1 MIDLIAS
8 IFSEGDYIKVFFNRS
23 SKSVE
28 GRIIKILPSSI
39 AIKTAEGKICGVKGD
54 DIDSFE
60 EGTVAAE
67 SPEASTPSAA
77 FTASPE
83 SVERTPDADRASAKE
98 IPLGEHDGHDESPAP
113 GNEAVPD
120 KKEDPNDPLHVYK
133 PGDVIPLEVLHHRDR
148 RLKQKSRLSSSEKE
162 VAGKTGTEGNDL
174 GALYEWVKD
183 RHEADNQKVVP
194 ALGVIKFVK
203 PEMNFGF
210 IRDGKSG
217 RELYFSLTQIVE
229 NGLNSSLWHQTPVVY
244 TIQEEGQ
251 GPKAL
256 TIHRPKS
263 VQDLLLLAAELAKK
277 DQYKHAFHLVEQIL
291 AAYPGNQ
298 SASQMKA
305 ELERS
310 YPQYNLNCKEYSNA
324 FNKADRYH
332 QKKNYPKAIEYY
344 RIAIEKKEKLESS
357 IKALGMLYVFLYN
370 KHRKSKELPQAES
383 YRTEAIKLM
392 EKHRNDLP
400 DNISTL
406 NYLENLYYS
415 VKEFES
421 CIRELEKLLKRQE
434 TVRDKDRHSMLLY
447 KKALVLVQLN
457 RTQEAIQAI
466 EEALSVAPDNQAA
479 IKLKALME
487 KTPDSEGLLAE
498 ISATEFDSLNTG
510 MSEFI
515 QDTLDSYDE
524 YAGVPPKVIGAKEF
538 NEVTLNEIRKV
549 IETAGRARPRER
561 AKYLLTEGKL
571 LTIVEPDNTG
581 RLRSVMARY
590 CNAMSLNHISD
601 HSSGDITRFYYNESF
616 SLEENYRK
624 NATQVA
630 LYLLTHRLNNDE
642 LMNRYTT
649 SPSVDDALKEVLS
662 GEFKPNIWESI
673 LSMFLYNREIS
684 AQITSKLYS
693 NESFRAQSL
702 EALKHFGV
710 KDLPDPITQEKFREA
725 WNQARNLRIR
735 DYQRVVTQIKSI
747 GSSTALDGI
756 VNQLMGLRE
765 MRERWMVPL
774 DVSRISNITN
784 HIVPAI
790 QTYVQSQGYRNKEA
804 SKNNAN
810 GQVQQLIEEI
820 NDGPTKLSYEALLP
834 LLKRVNQLIVIS
846 FNEIIKASAP
856 KITIRLLSSETVVNK
871 ENEVSIQISISNHPD
886 SSPVREVSV
895 DIENTANVSML
906 EGSEVSY
913 NAIAGGESQI
923 FRLKIKVDDEII
935 RQKAASLKVR
945 CRYKSGH
952 EQAEC
957 FSLQTLRLYA
967 PEEYRPI
974 DNPYAPFVI
983 AGPVPVGSNMF
994 YGREEFIAGI
1004 ANTIIN
1010 SPSKQYIIYGQK
1022 RCGKSSV
1029 LNHLKKKLLD
1039 TGQTFCISFSLGD
1052 VSMNLTEAAFYHRI
1066 LSAIESEL
1074 LFEEGV
1080 PAFSFPNPEDF
1091 KSENKDNPVITFIKY
1106 MKIFKHACKQT
1117 PGWENKK
1124 LVVMIDEFTYLYT
1137 EIKEGNISPSIMKQW
1152 KAATQSEGVEFS
1164 AVLVGQDVVP
1174 SFKNEDYATNAF
1186 EVIEPIRLTYLQEEP
1201 ARALIEQPI
1210 LDEHG
1215 KSRYIDNAVAKIM
1228 EYTSRNPYYIQMFC
1242 ARLVE
1247 YMNRNKSISVTEADV
1262 IDVANSFI
1270 SGSEALE
1277 KTTFDNLISAG
1288 EKKKDRQGEK
1298 EDQQE
1303 FSEAEVLQVLRQISS
1318 NSRIIGF
1325 CNRNDINALADKER
1339 EDAILKQLVE
1349 REVLELRDGNNYK
1362 IQVKLFQE
1370 WLLNH

>member
-8 IFSEGDYIKVFFNRS
+8 IFFEGDYIKVFFNRS

-83 SVERTPDADRASAKE
+83 SVEKTPDADRASAKE

-148 RLKQKSRLSSSEKE
+148 RLKQKSRLSSPEKE
-162 VAGKTGTEGNDL
+162 AAGKMSTGGNDL
-174 GALYEWVKD
+174 SALHEWVKD
-183 RHEADNQKVVP
+183 LHEADSQKVVP
-194 ALGVIKFVK
+194 ALGVVKFVK

-210 IRDGKSG
+210 IRDGKTG
-217 RELYFSLTQIVE
+217 KDIYFSLTQIVE
-229 NGLNSSLWHQTPVVY
+229 GGLNSSTWRHAPVVY
-244 TIQEEGQ
+244 TLQEDSQ
-251 GPKAL
+251 GSKAL

-263 VQDLLLLAAELAKK
+263 VQDLLLLAAELAGKG
-277 DQYKHAFHLVEQIL
+277 QYKHAFHLVEQIL
-291 AAYPGNQ
+291 AEYPDNP

-305 ELERS
+305 GLERA
-310 YPQYNLNCKEYSNA
+310 YPQYNLNAKEYSNA
-324 FNKADRYH
+324 FSKADRYH

-344 RIAIEKKEKLESS
+344 LIAIEKKEKLESS

-370 KHRKSKELPQAES
+370 KHKKSKELSQAENF
-383 YRTEAIKLM
+383 RAEAIKLM
-392 EKHRNDLP
+392 KKHRNDLP

-421 CIRELEKLLKRQE
+421 CISELEKLLERQE
-434 TVRDKDRHSMLLY
+434 IARDKDKHSMLLY

-457 RTQEAIQAI
+457 RSQEAIQAI
-466 EEALSVAPDNQAA
+466 EDALSVAPDNQAA
-479 IKLKALME
+479 IKLKTLME

-498 ISATEFDSLNTG
+498 ISAAEFDSLNTG
-510 MSEFI
+510 MSVFI

-538 NEVTLNEIRKV
+538 NEVTLSEIRRV

-630 LYLLTHRLNNDE
+630 LYILTHRLNFNE
-642 LMNRYTT
+642 LMNRATT

-673 LSMFLYNREIS
+673 LSMLLYNREIS

-693 NESFRAQSL
+693 TESFRAQSL
-702 EALKHFGV
+702 EALKHFGL

-725 WNQARNLRIR
+725 WNQARDLRIR
-735 DYQRVVTQIKSI
+735 DYKRVVTQIKSI
-747 GSSTALDGI
+747 GSSTALEEI
-756 VNQLMGLRE
+756 INQLMGLRE
-765 MRERWMVPL
+765 MRKEWMVPL
-774 DVSRISNITN
+774 DVSRINNITN
-784 HIVPAI
+784 NIVPAI
-790 QTYVQSQGYRNKEA
+790 HAYVQSEGYRNKEA
-804 SKNNAN
+804 SKNNAK

-846 FNEIIKASAP
+846 FNEIIKTSAP
-856 KITIRLLSSETVVNK
+856 KITIKLLSSETVVN
-871 ENEVSIQISISNHPD
+871 EGNEVSIQISISNDKD
-886 SSPVREVSV
+886 SLPVKEVSV
-895 DIENTANVSML
+895 AIGDTANVSML
-906 EGSEVSY
+906 KGSGVSY
-913 NAIAGGESQI
+913 NAIDGGESRI
-923 FRLKIKVDDEII
+923 FRLKIRVDDEII
-935 RQKAASLKVR
+935 RQKAAALNVR
-945 CRYKSGH
+945 CTYKTGN

-967 PEEYRPI
+967 PEEYRRI
-974 DNPYAPFVI
+974 DNPYAPFVKG
-983 AGPVPVGSNMF
+983 GPVPVGSNMF

-1010 SPSKQYIIYGQK
+1010 SPSKHYIIYGQK

-1029 LNHLKKKLLD
+1029 LAHLKKKLLD
-1039 TGQTFCISFSLGD
+1039 TGQTFCISFSLGEIIG
-1052 VSMNLTEAAFYHRI
+1052 NLTEAAFYHKI

-1074 LFEEGV
+1074 DFEEGRV
-1080 PAFSFPNPEDF
+1080 PSFSFPNPEDF
-1091 KSENKDNPVITFIKY
+1091 KSENKDNPVSTFIKY
-1106 MKIFKHACKQT
+1106 MRIFKHACKQT

-1137 EIKEGNISPSIMKQW
+1137 EIKDGRISPSVMKQW
-1152 KAATQSEGVEFS
+1152 KAVAEDEWAQFS

-1174 SFKNEDYATNAF
+1174 SFKNEDYAKNAF

-1228 EYTSRNPYYIQMFC
+1228 EYTSRNPYYIQIFC
-1242 ARLVE
+1242 SRLVD

-1277 KTTFDNLISAG
+1277 QTTFDNLIRA
-1288 EKKKDRQGEK
+1288 GEK

-1303 FSEAEVLQVLRQISS
+1303 FPEAEVLKVLRQIAS

-1325 CNRNDINALADKER
+1325 CNLNDINALADKGR
-1339 EDAILKQLVE
+1339 EEAILKQLVE
-1349 REVLELRDGNNYK
+1349 REVLELRGENNYK

>member
-83 SVERTPDADRASAKE
+83 SVEKTPDADRASAKE

-148 RLKQKSRLSSSEKE
+148 RLKQKSRLSSPEKE
-162 VAGKTGTEGNDL
+162 AAGKTGTEGNDL
-174 GALYEWVKD
+174 SALHEWAKD

-210 IRDGKSG
+210 IRDGKTG
-217 RELYFSLTQIVE
+217 KDIYFSLTQIVE
-229 NGLNSSLWHQTPVVY
+229 DGLNSSTWRHAPVVY
-244 TIQEEGQ
+244 TLQEEGQ

-263 VQDLLLLAAELAKK
+263 VQDLLLLAVELAKK

-291 AAYPGNQ
+291 AAYPDNQ

-332 QKKNYPKAIEYY
+332 QGKNYPKAIEYY
-344 RIAIEKKEKLESS
+344 LIAIKKKEKLESS
-357 IKALGMLYVFLYN
+357 IKALGMLYVFLYKN
-370 KHRKSKELPQAES
+370 KKSENPSEAENF
-383 YRTEAIKLM
+383 RTKAVELM
-392 EKHRNDLP
+392 EKHRDDLP

-415 VKEFES
+415 AKEFDS
-421 CIRELEKLLKRQE
+421 CIRELEKLVKRQE
-434 TVRDKDRHSMLLY
+434 IARDKDKHSMLLY

-457 RTQEAIQAI
+457 RSQEAIQAI
-466 EEALSVAPDNQAA
+466 DEALSVAPDNQAA

-498 ISATEFDSLNTG
+498 ISAAEFDSLNTG

-515 QDTLDSYDE
+515 QDTLDNYDE
-524 YAGVPPKVIGAKEF
+524 YAGVPPKFIGAKEF
-538 NEVTLNEIRKV
+538 SEVTLNEIRKV

-601 HSSGDITRFYYNESF
+601 YSSGDITRFYYNESF

-630 LYLLTHRLNNDE
+630 LYLLTHRLNFNE
-642 LMNRYTT
+642 LMNRATT

-693 NESFRAQSL
+693 NEAFRAQAL
-702 EALKHFGV
+702 EALKYFGLT
-710 KDLPDPITQEKFREA
+710 DLPEPITQEKFREA
-725 WNQARNLRIR
+725 WNRVRELRIR
-735 DYQRVVTQIKSI
+735 DYKRVVAQIKAI
-747 GSSTALDGI
+747 GSSTALDEI

-765 MRERWMVPL
+765 MRERESWMVPL
-774 DVSRISNITN
+774 DGIRISNITN
-784 HIVPAI
+784 NIVPAI
-790 QTYVQSQGYRNKEA
+790 QTYVRSEGYRNKEA

-856 KITIRLLSSETVVNK
+856 KITIKLLSSETVVNK
-871 ENEVSIQISISNHPD
+871 ENEVSIQIAISNDKD
-886 SSPVREVSV
+886 SSPVKEVSV

-913 NAIAGGESQI
+913 NAIDGGESQI
-923 FRLKIKVDDEII
+923 FKLKIKVDDEII
-935 RQKAASLKVR
+935 RQKAASLNVR
-945 CRYKSGH
+945 CRYKTGN

-957 FSLQTLRLYA
+957 SSPQTLRLYS
-967 PEEYRPI
+967 PEDYCPI
-974 DNPYAPFVI
+974 GNPYAPF
-983 AGPVPVGSNMF
+983 AGGGPVEDSNMF
-994 YGREEFIAGI
+994 YGREEFIANI
-1004 ANTIIN
+1004 TDAIIN
-1010 SPSKQYIIYGQK
+1010 SPSKQVIIYGQK
-1022 RCGKSSV
+1022 RSGKSSV
-1029 LNHLKKKLLD
+1029 LSHLKKRLMD
-1039 TGQTFCISFSLGD
+1039 TGKTFCISFSLGD
-1052 VSMNLTEAAFYHRI
+1052 ISGNLTEASFYHKI
-1066 LSAIESEL
+1066 LNTIQQEL
-1074 LFEEGV
+1074 ELGQALGVFEQIPSFGLP
-1080 PAFSFPNPEDF
+1080 PADNFKAEDKENPL
-1091 KSENKDNPVITFIKY
+1091 NTFTKY
-1106 MKIFKHACKQT
+1106 MVKFKLACRQT
-1117 PGWENKK
+1117 PGWEDKK

-1137 EIKEGNISPSIMKQW
+1137 EIKEGHISPSIMKQW
-1152 KAATQSEGVEFS
+1152 KAVTQNERAQFS
-1164 AVLVGQDVVP
+1164 VVLVGQDVVP
-1174 SFKNEDYATNAF
+1174 SFKKEDYARNAF
-1186 EVIEPIRLTYLQEEP
+1186 GVIQDIRLTYLQEAP
-1201 ARALIEQPI
+1201 ARALIEEPI

-1215 KSRYIDNAVAKIM
+1215 RSRYIDNAVTKIL
-1228 EYTSRNPYYIQMFC
+1228 EYTSRNPYYIQIFC
-1242 ARLVE
+1242 SRLVD

-1262 IDVANSFI
+1262 IDVANSFV
-1270 SGSEALE
+1270 SGSEALIE
-1277 KTTFDNLISAG
+1277 DNFDGLIRAG
-1288 EKKKDRQGEK
+1288 EKK
-1298 EDQQE
+1298 DQQE
-1303 FSEAEVLQVLRQISS
+1303 FGDDEILQVLRQIAS

-1325 CNRNDINALADKER
+1325 CNRNDISALPDKAR
-1339 EDAILKQLVE
+1339 EDAILKQLVD
-1349 REVLELRDGNNYK
+1349 REVLELRGENNYK
-1362 IQVKLFQE
+1362 IQVRLFQE